1 MTTAINSPRTVPA
14 AEAQAGQW
22 LVYANS
28 RMNQRIVDVSGTR
41 DGQIRIHADY
51 GNGGEPATLF
61 FDSDDNLLVADSNDS
76 D

>member
-1 MTTAINSPRTVPA
+1 MTTATNSIRSIPA
-14 AEAQAGQW
+14 ADAQAGQW
-22 LVYANS
+22 LVYDNA

-61 FDSDDNLLVADSNDS
+61 YDNDDNILVADSNDTY
-76 D
+76 